1 MAIFDRF
8 NIKIVVSA
16 GLCGAAIAL
25 CPDAAAAPLIT
36 GGGACLRG
44 QSGEIGAP
52 VLAGGA
58 LAGGGAPLPLAG
70 GPVPA
75 AGGPVPAAA
84 PPQVC
89 TTGAPL
95 TDMAGVPVVVPGPLA
110 EIPEGIPL
118 IALGPPVAAPPVPVP
133 LGGPPVPVPL
143 GGPPVPVPLGVPP
156 VPVPLGVPP
165 IPVPL
170 GVPPV
175 PVPVVAPVVP
185 IGAPLVAFGPEAV
198 LPAGAAPIIDMSGTG
213 KGTPTG
219 PAPAGAPVSGQ
230 PFLPGPSTAR

>member
-8 NIKIVVSA
+8 NIKIVASA

-25 CPDAAAAPLIT
+25 CPDAAATPLIT
-36 GGGACLRG
+36 GGGACMRG
-44 QSGEIGAP
+44 SLAKLGPGARRWSGGTLA
-52 VLAGGA
+52 VAGG
-58 LAGGGAPLPLAG
+58 
-70 GPVPA
+70 PA
-75 AGGPVPAAA
+75 AGGAVPGR
-84 PPQVC
+84 PPVC

-110 EIPEGIPL
+110 EIPEGVPL
-118 IALGPPVAAPPVPVP
+118 IALGPPVPAAVPPVPVP

-156 VPVPLGVPP
+156 VPVPVGVPA
-165 IPVPL
+165 
-170 GVPPV
+170 V

-198 LPAGAAPIIDMSGTG
+198 PVGAPIIDMSGTG
-213 KGTPTG
+213 KGSPTG
-219 PAPAGAPVSGQ
+219 PGRPPERPVSGQ
-230 PFLPGPSTAR
+230 PVLPGPSAAR